1 MYFEKGSLLFRDDA
15 LYRCENGKIDL
26 VCKNDNL
33 LNGKNYWGNG
43 HIKMIS
49 NFYDA
54 VSGNDT
60 YYCDI
65 RDAVQVLEIIAGIY
79 KGSEIRP
86 ENI

>member
-1 MYFEKGSLLFRDDA
+1 
-15 LYRCENGKIDL
+15 
-26 VCKNDNL
+26 
-33 LNGKNYWGNG
+33 
-43 HIKMIS
+43 MIS